1 MQVGPGAVSR
11 RTTVVERSASVT
23 SMASPLNRTLIVG
36 GLFAVAGDCLG
47 TVAEFLSDIGRA
59 HAVHYQQQVAGIEFA
74 RSVQHDIDRLL
85 GE

>member
-1 MQVGPGAVSR
+1 MS
-11 RTTVVERSASVT
+11 T
-23 SMASPLNRTLIVG
+23 ASPLNRTLIVG

-59 HAVHYQQQVAGIEFA
+59 HAVHYQQQVACTEFTQ
-74 RSVQHDIDRLL
+74 SVQNDIDRLL